1 MLTTKSSLSAIT
13 SSFLRMQEIEKR
25 EREKEKF
32 RGNIVYQI
40 SFLVIGS
47 LLHPLFSIVYYF
59 LVSSSQLFTWF
70 RVAFLLLGFQ

>member
-47 LLHPLFSIVYYF
+47 LLHPLFSIV
-59 LVSSSQLFTWF
+59 L
-70 RVAFLLLGFQ
+70 

>member
-40 SFLVIGS
+40 SFL
-47 LLHPLFSIVYYF
+47 
-59 LVSSSQLFTWF
+59 LVACYILC
-70 RVAFLLLGFQ
+70 FQ

>member
-1 MLTTKSSLSAIT
+1 MIIKKKKRKVITVRMLTTKSSLSAIT

-47 LLHPLFSIVYYF
+47 
-59 LVSSSQLFTWF
+59 
-70 RVAFLLLGFQ
+70 

>member
-40 SFLVIGS
+40 SFLVFGS

-70 RVAFLLLGFQ
+70 RVACLLLGFQ